1 MNEMRLLERMDNSH
15 NVGFR
20 QYKFHETDLIESIT
34 KHVTFMLNVRQGS
47 VLIRKDYGL
56 ADINDV
62 TTNYDE
68 ATSIICS
75 SIRYCI
81 EQFEPRLHNV
91 NVKHVANDSD
101 PLKLRFD
108 ISGDIYFGRKFRRVW
123 FETIMNPKG
132 SVLVR

>member
-1 MNEMRLLERMDNSH
+1 MNEMRLLERMDNFH
-15 NVGFR
+15 NVR
-20 QYKFHETDLIESIT
+20 LRRYKFREIDLIESIT
-34 KHVTFMLNVRQGS
+34 KHVTFLLNVRRGS

-91 NVKHVANDSD
+91 NVKHVVNDSD
-101 PLKLRFD
+101 PLMLRFD
-108 ISGDIYFGRKFRRVW
+108 ICGDIYFDRKSHKVW

-132 SVLVR
+132 SVLVC